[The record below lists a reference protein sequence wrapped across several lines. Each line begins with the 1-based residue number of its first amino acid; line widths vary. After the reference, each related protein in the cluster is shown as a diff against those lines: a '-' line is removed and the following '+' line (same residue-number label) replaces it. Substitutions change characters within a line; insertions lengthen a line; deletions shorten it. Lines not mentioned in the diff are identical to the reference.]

1 MDRNTHDRRKHQRVP
16 TRILIKYRNADQ
28 FFTDYIQNIS
38 RGGIFVP
45 TYQPLPQGTRFQI
58 TFSLPDCEASI
69 TTDGVV
75 VRSLH
80 SDPENGGLA
89 GMGIQ
94 FQALSE
100 AQQQLIDTYVTSR
113 LKEME

>member
-1 MDRNTHDRRKHQRVP
+1 MESNPNERRKHLRVP
-16 TRILIKYRNADQ
+16 TRILIKYRSADQ

-45 TYQPLPQGTRFQI
+45 THDPLLEDTRLEIAFA
-58 TFSLPDCEASI
+58 LPDCDRLI
-69 TTDGVV
+69 VTQGTV
-75 VRSLH
+75 VRSLRH
-80 SDPENGGLA
+80 EGDDDSGPS

-100 AQQQLIDTYVTSR
+100 ADQHLIDVYVSS
-113 LKEME
+113 LS